1 MLAVPAFFSASRIEL
16 RQPTVV
22 ARVVLDGAM
31 LAARH
36 VIFTDLDGTL
46 LDRDT
51 YSWAAAGEA
60 LEEIE
65 RRRVPLVF
73 VSSKTRAEVE
83 VLRQELGNTHP
94 FVTENGGGLFIPNGY
109 FNQPMTGS
117 SRAGHYHCFGLGK
130 PYSEVVA
137 AREEIAQAAGTEVA
151 GFHDMSVR
159 EVAEN
164 TGMNPRQ
171 AELAREREFD
181 EPFFFAGASEQAIA
195 KFVELAGQRGF
206 QVTRGGRFWHL
217 FSGSDKG
224 RAVRQLMGLYRKAM
238 SGRVRSIGLGDSA
251 NDIPMLAA
259 VDQAV
264 LLPRADG
271 ELDAEAVAKL
281 RSVTRAQLAG
291 PAGWNDIVLHIL
303 RGR

>member
-1 MLAVPAFFSASRIEL
+1 ML
-16 RQPTVV
+16 T
-22 ARVVLDGAM
+22 
-31 LAARH
+31 ARH

-46 LDRDT
+46 LDHHS
-51 YSWAAAGEA
+51 YSWAAAAEA

-73 VSSKTRAEVE
+73 VTSKTRAEVE
-83 VLRQELGNTHP
+83 VLRQKLGNAHP

-109 FNQPMTGS
+109 FNQPMNGS
-117 SRAGHYHCFGLGK
+117 TRAGHYHCFALGK

-137 AREEIAQAAGTEVA
+137 ALEEVSRETGAEVA

-164 TGMNPRQ
+164 TGLSPRQ

-181 EPFFFAGASEQAIA
+181 EPFFFAGASEAAID

-224 RAVRQLMGLYRKAM
+224 KAVRQLIGLYRKAM
-238 SGRVRSIGLGDSA
+238 QGRVRTVGLGNSA
-251 NDIPMLAA
+251 NDIPLLTA

-264 LLPRADG
+264 LLPGPEG
-271 ELDAEAVAKL
+271 EFDEDATARL
-281 RSVTRAQLAG
+281 RSVRRGRAAG

-303 RGR
+303 GGR